1 MTEGAGFS
9 GRYANKP
16 LPDVSGVRF
25 GLKLLLVSSG
35 IIVLVESL
43 PAASHLSILS
53 PRVCF
58 RFACFVSSVLRLI
71 LFSLLPVETSFLR
84 ERSRGQGVNYKIN
97 ESRDRLEIVRGDKK
111 RRKKNRREEGNVEW
125 LNGDRG
131 APGWKRL
138 ENGTRLEDDFFFF
151 NIFNRPSV
159 ITCLEWFVNEYTGM
173 KIQSKYSINI

>member
-58 RFACFVSSVLRLI
+58 RFACFVSSVRLI
-71 LFSLLPVETSFLR
+71 VFSLLSVEPSFLR

-97 ESRDRLEIVRGDKK
+97 ESRDRLEIMQRDKK
-111 RRKKNRREEGNVEW
+111 RRKKNRREEGNVEVEW
-125 LNGDRG
+125 RSRCSGMEKIGRMGRG
-131 APGWKRL
+131 C
-138 ENGTRLEDDFFFF
+138 LEDDFF
-151 NIFNRPSV
+151 NIFLIVHR
-159 ITCLEWFVNEYTGM
+159 
-173 KIQSKYSINI
+173 

>member
-53 PRVCF
+53 LSL
-58 RFACFVSSVLRLI
+58 SSR
-71 LFSLLPVETSFLR
+71 LLPVRLLRLERSSHRFFSPFSVEPSFLR

-111 RRKKNRREEGNVEW
+111 RRKKNRREE
-125 LNGDRG
+125 R
-131 APGWKRL
+131 
-138 ENGTRLEDDFFFF
+138 
-151 NIFNRPSV
+151 
-159 ITCLEWFVNEYTGM
+159 
-173 KIQSKYSINI
+173 

>member
-53 PRVCF
+53 LLAFASGSLASSRV
-58 RFACFVSSVLRLI
+58 FVSSFFLS
-71 LFSLLPVETSFLR
+71 SLS
-84 ERSRGQGVNYKIN
+84 S
-97 ESRDRLEIVRGDKK
+97 
-111 RRKKNRREEGNVEW
+111 
-125 LNGDRG
+125 
-131 APGWKRL
+131 
-138 ENGTRLEDDFFFF
+138 
-151 NIFNRPSV
+151 RPSYANDREDKAL
-159 ITCLEWFVNEYTGM
+159 ITR
-173 KIQSKYSINI
+173 

>member
-53 PRVCF
+53 LSF
-58 RFACFVSSVLRLI
+58 LAFASGSLASSRAFVSSFFL
-71 LFSLLPVETSFLR
+71 SFLR
-84 ERSRGQGVNYKIN
+84 RAVLPTRTIA
-97 ESRDRLEIVRGDKK
+97 RT
-111 RRKKNRREEGNVEW
+111 RR
-125 LNGDRG
+125 
-131 APGWKRL
+131 
-138 ENGTRLEDDFFFF
+138 
-151 NIFNRPSV
+151 
-159 ITCLEWFVNEYTGM
+159 
-173 KIQSKYSINI
+173 

>member
-43 PAASHLSILS
+43 PTASHLSILS

-58 RFACFVSSVLRLI
+58 RSLASSRVFVSSFFL
-71 LFSLLPVETSFLR
+71 SFL
-84 ERSRGQGVNYKIN
+84 S
-97 ESRDRLEIVRGDKK
+97 S
-111 RRKKNRREEGNVEW
+111 
-125 LNGDRG
+125 
-131 APGWKRL
+131 
-138 ENGTRLEDDFFFF
+138 
-151 NIFNRPSV
+151 RPSYANDREDKAL
-159 ITCLEWFVNEYTGM
+159 ITR
-173 KIQSKYSINI
+173 